1 MDGCLSYSITLFR
14 TLIWYPN
21 STLGVVRIFF
31 SSQKLLI
38 FPGKSIL
45 PLRSPSWNIRN
56 RKTETRLGPVQ
67 SSTGSNGR
75 FWQFTTYRVQ
85 AEPFCPSQKLG
96 QELNL
101 LALSLALLL
110 WLLSA
115 YENIFQSSPIKALQT
130 FYPAE
135 ELILNVWAK
144 LWSFLKNCSINFS

>member
-1 MDGCLSYSITLFR
+1 MKMKSESEVAQSPTLSDPMDCSLPGSSVH
-14 TLIWYPN
+14 
-21 STLGVVRIFF
+21 GIFQARVLERGAIAF
-31 SSQKLLI
+31 SVLEYKEQKNLQ
-38 FPGKSIL
+38 
-45 PLRSPSWNIRN
+45 
-56 RKTETRLGPVQ
+56 THLGPVQ
-67 SSTGSNGR
+67 SSIGSNGR

-101 LALSLALLL
+101 LALSLALPL

-144 LWSFLKNCSINFS
+144 LWSFLKNYSINFS